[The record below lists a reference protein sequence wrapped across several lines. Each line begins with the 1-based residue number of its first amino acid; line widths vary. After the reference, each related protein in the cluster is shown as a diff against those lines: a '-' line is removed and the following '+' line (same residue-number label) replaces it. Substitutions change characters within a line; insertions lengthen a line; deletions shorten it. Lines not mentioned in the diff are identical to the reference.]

1 VTDPADAELAGED
14 RKEMRA
20 LAAMAIEAGDTRAA
34 VPLLIDGVTGQLRT
48 FERLA
53 PVIRS
58 WLLDNARTL
67 SLSLRPPP
75 PPPIT
80 CAQLGQIR
88 VPVAIASE
96 G

>member
-20 LAAMAIEAGDTRAA
+20 PAAMAIEAGDTRAA

-53 PVIRS
+53 PVIR
-58 WLLDNARTL
+58 
-67 SLSLRPPP
+67 PPP

-80 CAQLGQIR
+80 CSQLGQIR

>member
-1 VTDPADAELAGED
+1 
-14 RKEMRA
+14 MRA
-20 LAAMAIEAGDTRAA
+20 PAAMAIEAGDTRAA

-58 WLLDNARTL
+58 CLFDNARTL